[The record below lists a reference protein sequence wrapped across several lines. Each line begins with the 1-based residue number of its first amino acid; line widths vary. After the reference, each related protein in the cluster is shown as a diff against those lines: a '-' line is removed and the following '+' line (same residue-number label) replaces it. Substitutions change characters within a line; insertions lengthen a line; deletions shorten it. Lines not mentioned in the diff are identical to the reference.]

1 MEVERGF
8 DVGILNFIKEYWVM
22 ITFFIGEIVALLLFA
37 KYVVEAVKCLLRNDI
52 LNIYDRC
59 KDTKRITRYQLQS
72 VHLSYEIYKKLKG
85 NSFIDEIM
93 KEIKDFEIVG

>member
-1 MEVERGF
+1 M
-8 DVGILNFIKEYWVM
+8 
-22 ITFFIGEIVALLLFA
+22 ALLIFA

-59 KDTKRITRYQLQS
+59 KESKKITKYQLQT
-72 VHLSYEIYKKLKG
+72 VHLSYSIYKKLKG

-93 KEIKDFEIVG
+93 EEIKGFTIA